1 MCGLTTGLRAPN
13 EMVSIRAKK
22 KASRMSKENSYC
34 VKKEVHINTKCENSG
49 RNVLRQ
55 DYQYCGGSIKFTPG

>member
-22 KASRMSKENSYC
+22 ASRMSKENPYC
-34 VKKEVHINTKCENSG
+34 VKKEVNINTKCENSG

-55 DYQYCGGSIKFTPG
+55 DYKYYGGSIKFTPG

>member
-1 MCGLTTGLRAPN
+1 
-13 EMVSIRAKK
+13 
-22 KASRMSKENSYC
+22 MSKENSYC
-34 VKKEVHINTKCENSG
+34 VKKEVNINTKCENSG